1 MTIEQRLLYAG
12 LTALLLGLVI
22 GPALI
27 VYLRRVKV
35 GQTVRDDG
43 PATHLRKNG
52 TPTMG
57 GALFLIPLAVALL
70 AWVPASALQSALAWL
85 WLVLGFGLIGFVD
98 DYIKVVKKQ
107 ALGLRAREKLTGQ
120 FLVGTVFFFMLR
132 YLGVSTVLTVP
143 FTSWN
148 LQLGWL
154 YWPFVVF
161 IGMAEAN
168 AVNLTDGIDGL
179 VGTTFLVSAVAYLI
193 IGLVRDIPSVALAS
207 AALIGGLLAFLH
219 FNWHPAKV
227 FMGDV
232 GSLALGGALAGAA
245 VLTKTELLLV
255 PIGLVFLL
263 ETLSVVIQV
272 VYFRFSGGKRIF
284 RMAPVHHH
292 FELLGWSEVKV
303 VTIWCAIN
311 IIGGILGL
319 VSLSHMGIL

>member
-12 LTALLLGLVI
+12 LTSLLLGLMI

-27 VYLRRVKV
+27 GYLRRLKV

-43 PATHLRKNG
+43 PATHLKKNG

-57 GALFLIPLAVALL
+57 GALFLLPLAVALFV
-70 AWVPASALQSALAWL
+70 WVPASALQQVLAWL

-107 ALGLRAREKLTGQ
+107 SLGLRAREKLIGQ

-132 YLGVSTVLTVP
+132 YLGISTALSVP

-161 IGMAEAN
+161 ISMAEAN
-168 AVNLTDGIDGL
+168 AVNFTDGIDGL
-179 VGTTFLVSAVAYLI
+179 LGATFLISSLAYLF
-193 IGLVRDIPSVALAS
+193 IGLVRDVPAVSLAS
-207 AALIGGLLAFLH
+207 AALIGGLLAFLR
-219 FNWHPAKV
+219 FNWHPAKI

-245 VLTKTELLLV
+245 VLTKTELLLIPV
-255 PIGLVFLL
+255 GVIFLL

-272 VYFRFSGGKRIF
+272 TYFRLSGGKRVF

-303 VTIWCAIN
+303 VTVWCIIN
-311 IIGGILGL
+311 IFGGILGL
-319 VSLSHMGIL
+319 MSLSYMGIL